1 MVKKDEKEARAI
13 LAERLA
19 ADQRN
24 ISWLARL
31 LDVTPSTAA
40 RWISGA
46 TRPTKEVAGTLQNPP
61 GCLGPDLIFPCH
73 LGAGKII
80 GE

>member
-46 TRPTKEVAGTLQNPP
+46 TRPKEAQRKRLQE
-61 GCLGPDLIFPCH
+61 LYKIHPDAWGRI
-73 LGAGKII
+73 
-80 GE
+80 